1 MGFSFQLGT
10 SLTGY
15 LIKQKMRGQ
24 KRYPLVLM
32 LEPSFRC
39 NLRCAG
45 CGRIREYGDI
55 LDQMLSLEECLA
67 SANEAGAPIVSL
79 TGGEPLLLP
88 HVDKIVD
95 GLIAQKRFVNLCTN
109 GLLLESSLPKF
120 KPSSHLYF
128 VVHLDGLAAT
138 HDKFACRD
146 GVFDTAIS
154 AIKKAKKS
162 GFQVLINHTIYK
174 QSDMRET
181 ERLFTQLASIPV
193 DGIMVAPAFSYE
205 AVNSDVFMSRQEVAK
220 MFAPV
225 YALNK
230 KKVPFYNTPLYLEFL
245 AGKLDLKCTPWSTPT
260 RNPKGWKMPC
270 YLITDGHCTS
280 FRKLMDETPWEN
292 YGAGN
297 NSRCTNCMV
306 HCGYEASALGAAK
319 RNLPNLW
326 KTVKAVC
333 F

>member
-1 MGFSFQLGT
+1 MGFSFQLGS

-15 LIKQKMRGQ
+15 LIQKKIRGQ

-55 LDQMLSLEECLA
+55 LDKTLDLEECLA
-67 SANEAGAPIVSL
+67 SANEAGAPVVSL

-88 HVDKIVD
+88 HVDKIVH

-120 KPSSHLYF
+120 RPSSHLYF

-138 HDKFACRD
+138 HDKFACRE
-146 GVFDTAIS
+146 GVFDTAVS
-154 AIKKAKKS
+154 AIKKAKRS

-174 QSDMRET
+174 GSDMQET
-181 ERLFTQLASIPV
+181 ERLFTMLASIPV

-205 AVNSDVFMSRQEVAK
+205 AVNSDVFMSRQDVAQI
-220 MFAPV
+220 FAPV
-225 YALNK
+225 YALK
-230 KKVPFYNTPLYLEFL
+230 KKIPFYNTPLYLEFL

-280 FRKLMDETPWEN
+280 FRQLMDQTPWDN
-292 YGAGN
+292 YGADN
-297 NSRCTNCMV
+297 NPRCVNCMV